1 MSVSQAGY
9 LVPDASN
16 IEAWRDP
23 VRRPPLDQGA

>member
-1 MSVSQAGY
+1 MSISLAGY

-16 IEAWRDP
+16 IDARRDP